1 MKIAAQAE
9 VATELYEKHN
19 EALKHELRNNVCK
32 ELMKHEVFI
41 EPPTRTGRNGHTTME
56 MHFFALSYSDVDEL
70 RELAEK
76 YPEMK
81 PILHNII
88 VKL

>member
-1 MKIAAQAE
+1 MKIAAIAE

-19 EALKHELRNNVCK
+19 DALKAELRGNVCK

-41 EPPTRTGRNGHTTME
+41 EPPTRTNRSGHTTME
-56 MHFFALSYSDVDEL
+56 MHFFALSYSDIYRL
-70 RELAEK
+70 RELGDK

-81 PILHNII
+81 SVLQEII
-88 VKL
+88 VKV